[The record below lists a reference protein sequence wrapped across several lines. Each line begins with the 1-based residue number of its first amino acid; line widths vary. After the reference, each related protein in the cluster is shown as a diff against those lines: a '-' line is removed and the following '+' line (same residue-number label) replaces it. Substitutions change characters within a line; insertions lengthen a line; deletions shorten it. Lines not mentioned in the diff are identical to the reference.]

1 MLKKSIFYL
10 LAILMMFPQVVE
22 TIYSP
27 ALPHIAHGFHISSE
41 KASQTI
47 SLYFIAFA
55 LGIVFWGQ
63 MCDILGRRKSILGGL
78 LIYAIAS
85 IAAIV
90 CRTFDDLI
98 IARMFSAFGA
108 AVGSIGTQTIIRD
121 TFKGKELVKIFSIIG
136 ILLALSPALGMV
148 FGAFIT
154 TWWGYQG
161 VFLGLALFSILL
173 MCWCV
178 FELPETLIKNNK
190 KVPILHIFIAMLKD
204 NEIWKTAFLVA
215 LFNINLFAYY
225 QLSPFYFQILEAS
238 SWVFGLSGLCL
249 TLGAIFGALLN
260 KSLLNK
266 NVNPHTLVSIAALI
280 AILGSV
286 LICITLAIKSWL
298 FIFPVLLIMV
308 AYGLA
313 IPNLLAT
320 ALKHYAECLGTAGAL
335 LGLMYYLLLG
345 GGLVLAGWGQN
356 LAAVLLICSVATLCI
371 NLFRHRD
378 V

>member
-1 MLKKSIFYL
+1 MLKKSIFCL
-10 LAILMMFPQVVE
+10 LAVLMMFPQVVE

-27 ALPHIAHGFHISSE
+27 ALPHIAYGFHISAE

-63 MCDILGRRKSILGGL
+63 MCDILGRRNSILGGL
-78 LIYAIAS
+78 LIYAIGS
-85 IAAIV
+85 IAAIF
-90 CRTFDDLI
+90 CSTFDDLI
-98 IARMFSAFGA
+98 IARILSAFGA

-121 TFKGKELVKIFSIIG
+121 IFKAKELVKIFSVIG
-136 ILLALSPALGMV
+136 ILLALSPVLGMV
-148 FGAFIT
+148 LGAFIT
-154 TWWGYQG
+154 TGWGYQG
-161 VFLGLALFSILL
+161 VFLGLALFSIIL

-178 FELPETLIKNNK
+178 VDLPETLVKKRK
-190 KVPILHIFIAMLKD
+190 KVPICHTFIVMLKD
-204 NEIWKTAFLVA
+204 GDIWKTAFLVA
-215 LFNINLFAYY
+215 LFNMNLFAYY
-225 QLSPFYFQILEAS
+225 QLSPFYFQRLQAS
-238 SWVFGLSGLCL
+238 SWLFGLSGLCL
-249 TLGAIFGALLN
+249 TFGSVLGALLN

-266 NVNPHTLVSIAALI
+266 DINPRILVSIAALI

-286 LICITLAIKSWL
+286 LICISLAMKSWL
-298 FIFPVLLIMV
+298 FIFPALLIMV

-320 ALKHYAECLGTAGAL
+320 ALKHYPECLGTAGAL

-345 GGLVLAGWGQN
+345 GGLILAGWVQN
-356 LAAVLLICSVATLCI
+356 LSAVLLICSVAALCI
-371 NLFRHRD
+371 NLFRHRE